1 MTNHLL
7 ARIINPALNSNI
19 GNAANVTDGV
29 RVTGQVIRGLINIAF
44 IAGSIIFVAMLILG
58 GIQYISS
65 SGDKENLQKSTKR
78 ISSALIG
85 LVILFSLYV
94 ILGLLSAFTGLDL
107 VNLTIPTFTNT

>member
-1 MTNHLL
+1 MSNYL
-7 ARIINPALNSNI
+7 AQLVNPALNSSI
-19 GNAANVTDGV
+19 GNASVRGGV
-29 RVTGQVIRGLINIAF
+29 AITGQIVRGLINVAF
-44 IAGSIIFVAMLILG
+44 IAGSIVFVAMLIMG

-65 SGDKENLQKSTKR
+65 GGDKESLQKSTKR